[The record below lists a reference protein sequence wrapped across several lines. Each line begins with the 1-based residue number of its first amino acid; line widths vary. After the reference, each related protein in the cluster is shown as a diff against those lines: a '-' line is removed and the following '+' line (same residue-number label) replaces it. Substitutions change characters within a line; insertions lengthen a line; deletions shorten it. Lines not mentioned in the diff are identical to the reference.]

1 MSETNAEQLRM
12 LNLTMKDFDLIVEG
26 LDELP
31 NKGVAADMMVSILMA
46 GFIKDEEA
54 RASEMN
60 KKEIEMKRKE
70 EAKAFM
76 KEEIKI
82 LQGKLLM
89 LKRYMQENKLL
100 SDAYD
105 ILNIKQD

>member
-1 MSETNAEQLRM
+1 MTTNVEQIRM
-12 LNLTMKDFDLIVEG
+12 LNLTSKDFDLMVEG

-31 NKGVAADMMVSILMA
+31 NKGIVGDLMGA
-46 GFIKDEEA
+46 MLGSMIAKDDESREREIKKREF
-54 RASEMN
+54 
-60 KKEIEMKRKE
+60 EMKKKE

-100 SDAYD
+100 SETYD
-105 ILNIKQD
+105 ILNLKD

>member
-1 MSETNAEQLRM
+1 MTTNVEQIRM
-12 LNLTMKDFDLIVEG
+12 LNLTSKDFDLMVEG

-31 NKGVAADMMVSILMA
+31 NKGIVGDLIGAMLGSMIAKDDESRERE
-46 GFIKDEEA
+46 IKKREF
-54 RASEMN
+54 
-60 KKEIEMKRKE
+60 EMKKKE

-100 SDAYD
+100 SETYD
-105 ILNIKQD
+105 ILNLKD

>member
-1 MSETNAEQLRM
+1 MTSSIEQIRM
-12 LNLTMKDFDLIVEG
+12 LNLTTKDFDLLVEG

-31 NKGVAADMMVSILMA
+31 NKGVAGDLMVSMLIA
-46 GFIKDEEA
+46 GLSKDDAQREEQM
-54 RASEMN
+54 R
-60 KKEIEMKRKE
+60 KREIEMKKKEDAKVFLKE
-70 EAKAFM
+70 EV
-76 KEEIKI
+76 KI

>member
-1 MSETNAEQLRM
+1 MTTNVEQIRM
-12 LNLTMKDFDLIVEG
+12 LNLTTKDFDLMVEG

-31 NKGVAADMMVSILMA
+31 NKGIA
-46 GFIKDEEA
+46 GEMIGTMLTSMLLKDDENREKELKKRELEA
-54 RASEMN
+54 K
-60 KKEIEMKRKE
+60 KKED
-70 EAKAFM
+70 AKAFL

-100 SDAYD
+100 SETYD
-105 ILNIKQD
+105 ILNLKD

>member
-1 MSETNAEQLRM
+1 MTTNVEQIRM
-12 LNLTMKDFDLIVEG
+12 LNLTSKDFDLMVAG

-31 NKGVAADMMVSILMA
+31 NKGIVGDMMGAMLGSMLA
-46 GFIKDEEA
+46 KDDESREREIKKREL
-54 RASEMN
+54 EMK
-60 KKEIEMKRKE
+60 KKED
-70 EAKAFM
+70 ANAFL

-100 SDAYD
+100 SEAYD
-105 ILNIKQD
+105 ILNLKD